1 MTPVS
6 GISDSRRSSLLREG
20 DRMRADHSSG
30 ITTKTVP
37 EVVRVTSRGRTVLT
51 LIRKARQ
58 RLLYNELLSQGSA
71 AVCAALVA
79 LILLLV
85 LGTQILNWYWAVLI
99 PAAAAVVAA
108 YRVGKRLPGLYPS
121 AQVVDRRMDLAD
133 ALSTAVYFSGNPGA
147 PASPEL
153 CRLQREQA
161 ERVAETIDVRKAVP
175 YTVPR
180 SAYAVAALVV
190 VASSL
195 FALRYGLSRRLDLG
209 QPMAR
214 ILEQALGFENP
225 QTARVPPR
233 KNLAPGDSKS
243 DGDSLLQADQP
254 TEDANQHAGD
264 PLEENDAKNQ
274 AASQADKNS
283 REEDAKSDGQKGDEP
298 GQGGQRSA
306 DDNASDRSG
315 SDKDSQNQQQGSQN
329 SNGSKSSSSLLSK
342 VKEAMQNL
350 LSSMKPQS
358 SANSQPSDSAQNGKQ
373 KGQQNAGKQSQKGEK
388 TTGQAGGDQQDPDL
402 NSESQ
407 QAENSPGQG
416 DDAKPSNKQPGGGI
430 GSRDGSKDV
439 KQAEQ
444 LAAMG
449 KISQIIGK
457 RSANLSGEA
466 TIEVQSTAQQLRTAY
481 SDRAAQ
487 HTDAGAEIGRDEIPV
502 ALESYVEQYF
512 EQVRKQPAPKK
523 ETPGCSRLRLV
534 PGVLSILHASG
545 GSAPIC

>member
-1 MTPVS
+1 
-6 GISDSRRSSLLREG
+6 
-20 DRMRADHSSG
+20 
-30 ITTKTVP
+30 
-37 EVVRVTSRGRTVLT
+37 VLT

-350 LSSMKPQS
+350 LSSMKQQPAG
-358 SANSQPSDSAQNGKQ
+358 ANSQQQQQNQSAQNSKQ

-388 TTGQAGGDQQDPDL
+388 TSGQAGGEEQDPDL
-402 NSESQ
+402 SSESQ
-407 QAENSPGQG
+407 QAENAPGKG
-416 DDAKPSNKQPGGGI
+416 DDSKPSNKQPGGGI
-430 GSRDGSKDV
+430 GTRDGSKDV
-439 KQAEQ
+439 KAAEQ

-449 KISQIIGK
+449 KITQIIGK
-457 RSANLSGEA
+457 RSATLSGEA
-466 TIEVQSTAQQLRTAY
+466 TVEVQSTVQQLRTAY
-481 SDRAAQ
+481 SDRTAEHA
-487 HTDAGAEIGRDEIPV
+487 DAGGDIGRDEIPV
-502 ALESYVEQYF
+502 ALESYVKRYF
-512 EQVRKQPAPKK
+512 DQVRNQPAPKK
-523 ETPGCSRLRLV
+523 
-534 PGVLSILHASG
+534 
-545 GSAPIC
+545 